1 MERDQRIEYTVLFSP
16 QFPIGWNQAGGKLQ
30 KEGKQLR
37 KEKQRANKSIH
48 GWFDFGFV
56 WLGDEIVLVYE
67 CTCQKLLLI
76 LGKNDYFLLFFK
88 IFIWIS
94 SQQTFFI

>member
-37 KEKQRANKSIH
+37 KEKQRADKSIYIYMV
-48 GWFDFGFV
+48 D
-56 WLGDEIVLVYE
+56 
-67 CTCQKLLLI
+67 LI
-76 LGKNDYFLLFFK
+76 SGLYG
-88 IFIWIS
+88 
-94 SQQTFFI
+94 